1 MTETL
6 QQKVMRLESDKR
18 YLESE
23 NRLLRDWL
31 AQEKRSTNA
40 WQFMATSLMDT
51 PFPVVLDPVV
61 GAT

>member
-6 QQKVMRLESDKR
+6 EQKIMRLESEKR
-18 YLESE
+18 FLESE

-40 WQFMATSLMDT
+40 WQFMATSLMDA
-51 PFPVVLDPVV
+51 PFPVALDPVI